1 MRPLSVITGI
11 LLGSCASIT
20 ISLAMVVIVF
30 LVLGDEYPRLQRE
43 FRPLLK
49 SMFIFLGMTVLTA
62 GSFYSLVRMR
72 RWRIWSQ
79 VFMWLGLIATT
90 WYYVP

>member
-1 MRPLSVITGI
+1 MRPLTVITGI
-11 LLGSCASIT
+11 LLGSCASIA

-30 LVLGDEYPRLQRE
+30 LVLGDEYPRLQHE
-43 FRPLLK
+43 FRPLLI

-62 GSFYSLVRMR
+62 GSFYSLVRML

-79 VFMWLGLIATT
+79 LLMWLGLSATT
-90 WYYVP
+90 WYFLP

>member
-1 MRPLSVITGI
+1 MRPLSVTNGSR
-11 LLGSCASIT
+11 LGAWASIA

-30 LVLGDEYPRLQRE
+30 LVLSDEYPRLQHE

-79 VFMWLGLIATT
+79 AFMWLGLIATT

>member
-11 LLGSCASIT
+11 LLGSCASIA

-30 LVLGDEYPRLQRE
+30 LVLGDEYPRLQHE
-43 FRPLLK
+43 FRPLLN

-62 GSFYSLVRMR
+62 GSFYSLVRML

-79 VFMWLGLIATT
+79 AFMWLGLIATT
-90 WYYVP
+90 WYYLP

>member
-1 MRPLSVITGI
+1 MRPLAVINGI
-11 LLGSCASIT
+11 LFGSCASIA

-30 LVLGDEYPRLQRE
+30 LVLGDEYPRLQHE
-43 FRPLLK
+43 FRPLIK

-79 VFMWLGLIATT
+79 ALMWVGLIATT
-90 WYYVP
+90 WYYLP

>member
-1 MRPLSVITGI
+1 MRPLFVITGI
-11 LLGSCASIT
+11 LLGSCASIAL
-20 ISLAMVVIVF
+20 SLAMVVIVF
-30 LVLGDEYPRLQRE
+30 LFLGDEYPRLQYE

-62 GSFYSLVRMR
+62 GSFYSLARMR

-79 VFMWLGLIATT
+79 AAMWLGLVATT
-90 WYYVP
+90 WYYLP

>member
-11 LLGSCASIT
+11 LLGSCASIA

-30 LVLGDEYPRLQRE
+30 LVLGDEYPRLQHE

-62 GSFYSLVRMR
+62 GSFYSLVRML
-72 RWRIWSQ
+72 RWRLWSQ
-79 VFMWLGLIATT
+79 LLMWLGLSATI
-90 WYYVP
+90 WYFLP